1 MKKIKKTTI
10 LFLIA
15 SLFLSVPMVFQSCSS
30 SSDAVMIGVPKQKLK
45 KSHKIGKYK
54 VKSAKDKKPKT
65 KKRK

>member
-15 SLFLSVPMVFQSCSS
+15 SLFLSVPMLFQSCSS
-30 SSDAVMIGVPKQKLK
+30 SSDAVMVGVPKQSLK

-54 VKSAKDKKPKT
+54 VISTKDKKPKT

>member
-15 SLFLSVPMVFQSCSS
+15 SLFLSVPMLFQSCSS
-30 SSDAVMIGVPKQKLK
+30 SSDAVMIGVPEQKLK
-45 KSHKIGKYK
+45 SSHKIGKYK
-54 VKSAKDKKPKT
+54 VKSAKDKTPKT